1 MSEIGSPERERKFFG
16 RMYDLVIPVVK
27 MLYPM
32 RSRGQENIPEGP
44 ALVCANHSNLVDP
57 LLLAGAFGKRHFMHF
72 MAKLELSSMPLIGAL
87 LRRCGVY
94 FVNRGHQDIDAVRST
109 MRYLRRGEKVCIFPE
124 GTRVREDNAV
134 EAKTGAVRI
143 AAKMSVPIVPVY
155 IPRRKRLFSRI
166 EILIGKPF
174 RVEGG
179 RSHEDFEEMA
189 DGVME
194 KIYELRDGT
203 AG

>member
-72 MAKLELSSMPLIGAL
+72 MAKLELSAVPVVGAV
-87 LRRCGVY
+87 LRSCGVY
-94 FVNRGHQDIDAVRST
+94 FVDRGRQDIDAIRNT
-109 MRYLRRGEKVCIFPE
+109 MRFLKRGEKVCMFPE
-124 GTRVREDNAV
+124 GTRTSEDNSV

-143 AAKMSVPIVPVY
+143 ASRMKVPIVPVY
-155 IPRRKRLFSRI
+155 IPRRKRSLPAR
-166 EILIGKPF
+166 
-174 RVEGG
+174 RC
-179 RSHEDFEEMA
+179 
-189 DGVME
+189 
-194 KIYELRDGT
+194 
-203 AG
+203 

>member
-57 LLLAGAFGKRHFMHF
+57 LLLAGAFGKRHFMYF
-72 MAKLELSSMPLIGAL
+72 MAKLELSSVPLIGAL

>member
-1 MSEIGSPERERKFFG
+1 MSEKNSPERERMCFR
-16 RMYDLVIPVVK
+16 RMYDLIIPVVK
-27 MLYPM
+27 LLYPM
-32 RSRGQENIPEGP
+32 RSRGTENIPDGP

-72 MAKLELSSMPLIGAL
+72 MAKLELSNVPVVGGI

-94 FVNRGHQDIDAVRST
+94 FMNRDHRDIDAVRST
-109 MRYLRRGEKVCIFPE
+109 MRYLKRGEKVCIFPE
-124 GTRVREDNAV
+124 GTRVSEDNTV

-143 AAKMSVPIVPVY
+143 AAKMEVPIVPVY
-155 IPRRKRLFSRI
+155 IPRRKRMFSRI
-166 EILIGKPF
+166 EVLIGKRL
-174 RVEGG
+174 RVEWGWA
-179 RSHEDFEEMA
+179 HEDLAEMA

-203 AG
+203 SG

>member
-1 MSEIGSPERERKFFG
+1 MSERNSTEKERRSFS
-16 RMYDLVIPVVK
+16 RVYDIVIPGVK
-27 MLYPM
+27 LLYPM
-32 RSRGQENIPEGP
+32 KSRGSENIPEGP
-44 ALVCANHSNLVDP
+44 ALVCANHSNMVDP
-57 LLLAGAFGKRHFMHF
+57 FLVALAFGKRNFMHF
-72 MAKLELSSMPLIGAL
+72 MAKFELSKVPLIGGL
-87 LRRCGVY
+87 LRSCGVY
-94 FVNRGHQDIDAVRST
+94 FVNRGQQDIDAVRST

-124 GTRVREDNAV
+124 GTRVSEDNSV

-143 AAKMSVPIVPVY
+143 AAKMEVPIVPVY

-166 EILIGKPF
+166 EVLIGKPF
-174 RVEGG
+174 HVEGG
-179 RSHEDFEEMA
+179 KTHEDFAELA